1 MKKKENRLL
10 SFLAEYGI
18 AFVLFG
24 AIAAFTM
31 VGLQSTDAKQ
41 QEEALRIAE
50 ESILRGAVSCY
61 ALEGFYP
68 PDYEYLKEHYGIRV
82 DEEKYTVFYSVFA
95 SNMMPDVTVIEK

>member
-18 AFVLFG
+18 SFVLFG
-24 AIAAFTM
+24 MIGAFCI
-31 VGLQSTDAKQ
+31 GGIHSAEEKQ

-68 PDYEYLKEHYGIRV
+68 PDYEYLKENYAIRV

-95 SNMMPDVTVIEK
+95 SNMMPDITVVEK

>member
-1 MKKKENRLL
+1 MKKRENRLL

-18 AFVLFG
+18 SFLLFG
-24 AIAAFTM
+24 MIGTICISGMHGAE
-31 VGLQSTDAKQ
+31 QKQ

-68 PDYEYLKEHYGIRV
+68 PDYAYLKENYGIRV
-82 DEEKYTVFYSVFA
+82 DEENYTVFYSVFA
-95 SNMMPDVTVIEK
+95 SNMMPEITVVEK

>member
-10 SFLAEYGI
+10 SFLGEYGI
-18 AFVLFG
+18 SFILFG
-24 AIAAFTM
+24 AVAAFCITGM
-31 VGLQSTDAKQ
+31 QSAEVKQ

-68 PDYEYLKEHYGIRV
+68 PDYEYLKENYGIRV

-95 SNMMPDVTVIEK
+95 SNMMPDVTVVEK

>member
-10 SFLAEYGI
+10 FFLAEYAI
-18 AFVLFG
+18 SFVLFG
-24 AIAAFTM
+24 GIAVLCLGGIHSAEE
-31 VGLQSTDAKQ
+31 KQ
-41 QEEALRIAE
+41 RAEALRIAE

-68 PDYEYLKEHYGIRV
+68 PDYEYLKENYGIRV

-95 SNMMPDVTVIEK
+95 SNMMPDITVVEK

>member
-1 MKKKENRLL
+1 MIERKSGLL
-10 SFLAEYGI
+10 SFLTEYGI
-18 AFVLFG
+18 SFILFG
-24 AIAAFTM
+24 AIAVFCVSGMHSAEK
-31 VGLQSTDAKQ
+31 KQ

-68 PDYEYLKEHYGIRV
+68 PDYEYLKENYGIRV

-95 SNMMPDVTVIEK
+95 SNMMPDVTVVEK